1 VDRRLAFATARGT
14 AVDNTRHV
22 DAGSDLMMEYEYQV
36 LTFARDQSRPAVRRV
51 LAEQA
56 EYGHWELYRVRLYWG
71 GVRRAWL
78 RRKIIRVR
86 RTA

>member
-1 VDRRLAFATARGT
+1 MDPMV
-14 AVDNTRHV
+14 
-22 DAGSDLMMEYEYQV
+22 EYEYRV
-36 LTFARDQSRPAVRRV
+36 LTFGRQVPRSEARRI

-56 EYGHWELYRVRLYWG
+56 EYEQWELFRMRLYFG
-71 GVRRAWL
+71 GALRALL

>member
-1 VDRRLAFATARGT
+1 
-14 AVDNTRHV
+14 
-22 DAGSDLMMEYEYQV
+22 MIEYEFQT
-36 LTFARDQSRPAVRRV
+36 LIFGRDDSRAEVRRA
-51 LAEQA
+51 LAEHA
-56 EYGHWELYRVRLYWG
+56 EYGHWELYRVRVYWG

>member
-1 VDRRLAFATARGT
+1 MV
-14 AVDNTRHV
+14 
-22 DAGSDLMMEYEYQV
+22 EYEYRTV
-36 LTFARDQSRPAVRRV
+36 SFTREDTRSHVRSV

-56 EYGHWELYRVRLYWG
+56 EYGHWELQRVTVYWG
-71 GVRRAWL
+71 GKRLASL

>member
-1 VDRRLAFATARGT
+1 MPPAARRLDT
-14 AVDNTRHV
+14 AVP
-22 DAGSDLMMEYEYQV
+22 GSQHRAMVEYEWQV
-36 LTFARDQSRPAVRRV
+36 LTFGRDEPRAAVRRA
-51 LAEQA
+51 LSEHA

-78 RRKIIRVR
+78 RRTIIRVG